1 MTVQHRVA
9 VRDTVATLL
18 AERVPALRR
27 RVFRARTWPLS
38 EDELPAALVYGW
50 QEEKKRTGGA
60 SIKSFYAVSFI
71 LAVELRLDA
80 RSRDAV
86 ALEAELETL
95 TGAVTEAVMSAAE
108 LLLPPARK
116 VERIDGAKTTLGI
129 DTKSSEVALGSA
141 LVAFDMA
148 WTEVFETPHPPID
161 CEETSLAFRPIPPHQ
176 A

>member
-9 VRDTVATLL
+9 VRDAVAVLL
-18 AERVPALRR
+18 AERVPALRK
-27 RVFRARTWPLS
+27 RVYRARTWPLS

-50 QEEKKRTGGA
+50 QEEKKRTGGT
-60 SIKSFYAVSFI
+60 SYRSFYAVSFI

-86 ALEAELETL
+86 ALEAELEEL
-95 TGAVTEAVMSAAE
+95 TGAVTEAVLAAGE
-108 LLLPPARK
+108 LLLPPNRK
-116 VERIDGAKTTLGI
+116 IERIDGAKTTLGI

-148 WTEVFETPHPPID
+148 WTEVFDTPCPPID
-161 CEETSLAFRPIPPHQ
+161 CEDASLAFRPIAPRR